1 MDITSC
7 ISRQSSGQAGSS
19 QEFGRATVCSAP
31 DTNWSKGRRNH
42 FIRQAVDGFF
52 QVALQFY
59 QLYAAYD
66 RLLLKKK
73 CDQDP
78 QPIEMMQAW
87 KQLLLHTSDMVGT
100 ERGHGPLWRLK
111 DLCHRIWP
119 RENPEQPQMNGVL
132 VDWLIGSLF
141 HEAMKLKEDLYLLS
155 NYGSAAIAIGGVVE
169 QGTGHQFPVQAVPKI
184 VEVHALLGR
193 AAAEISGQVERIGEL
208 FGKVN
213 YHVRMILPELMEN
226 VLVIRLLAER
236 EEYVYEL
243 WGESL
248 EALFA
253 DVFAGQTAAGFCLA
267 GASYL
272 QGQWFYPALAMYKR
286 ASSSERHCDEAIVK
300 VAQIEAILKDLDPG
314 SMDKNNSQAIR
325 NFFRE

>member
-87 KQLLLHTSDMVGT
+87 KQLLLHTSGS
-100 ERGHGPLWRLK
+100 RKRNLLK
-111 DLCHRIWP
+111 
-119 RENPEQPQMNGVL
+119 
-132 VDWLIGSLF
+132 
-141 HEAMKLKEDLYLLS
+141 
-155 NYGSAAIAIGGVVE
+155 
-169 QGTGHQFPVQAVPKI
+169 
-184 VEVHALLGR
+184 
-193 AAAEISGQVERIGEL
+193 
-208 FGKVN
+208 
-213 YHVRMILPELMEN
+213 
-226 VLVIRLLAER
+226 
-236 EEYVYEL
+236 
-243 WGESL
+243 
-248 EALFA
+248 
-253 DVFAGQTAAGFCLA
+253 
-267 GASYL
+267 
-272 QGQWFYPALAMYKR
+272 
-286 ASSSERHCDEAIVK
+286 SST
-300 VAQIEAILKDLDPG
+300 
-314 SMDKNNSQAIR
+314 
-325 NFFRE
+325 